1 MVNINIIKNKGK
13 VCDVGCHYYNEIYYN
28 GKLNVSKEL
37 FFSYCDFIF
46 YISFEFDND
55 VHITYEP
62 GTKNVLKTIGLQDRK
77 HSKFMKYNS
86 AEFEYVLGEFKEFN
100 SIISKAK
107 NGANMIELY
116 DIWQTEYL

>member
-1 MVNINIIKNKGK
+1 MTNISIIRNRGRT
-13 VCDVGCHYYNEIYYN
+13 CDSNCHYYNSIYFN
-28 GKLNVSKEL
+28 KQLSFSEDL
-37 FFSYCDFIF
+37 FFSYYDFIF
-46 YISFEFDND
+46 CISFEFDND

-100 SIISKAK
+100 SIINKAK